1 MLISLFA
8 YTHKSIEYKEGKL
21 LSTTGAPGERSCAE
35 SNCHVTNQSSEQ
47 VELLMP
53 GNDYSYTPGKKYILT
68 LTLGDAKKSNAGFQV
83 VTLNEENQQ
92 SVGKMMTF
100 EDQIGSII
108 GGTESF
114 PAREYLSLMPEDH
127 YQSSKNGIYHFIWEA
142 PFMDQGDVQFFISG
156 VAADMDG
163 SNNGDIAFRTSIV
176 LNPANQIAT
185 DEKTA
190 NPVFIYPTFIKNE
203 INFEFSVSTETG
215 VNIKIYDLTGSI
227 AETVLDDERMEGN
240 YTEKYFLKN
249 NLQDGIYLVVLQ
261 IGEETTSQKIMISK

>member
-1 MLISLFA
+1 
-8 YTHKSIEYKEGKL
+8 
-21 LSTTGAPGERSCAE
+21 
-35 SNCHVTNQSSEQ
+35 
-47 VELLMP
+47 MP